1 MKKLSV
7 YMGGTCGDSDW
18 REELKRIDGFD
29 WFDPIV
35 PVWNEEA
42 YKTEVEHRMNDDIIL
57 YVITPKMKGV
67 YSIAEVIDDSNKRP
81 SKVVFSFL
89 EEDGDA
95 KFEGH
100 MLKSIEAVARMVQIN
115 EAAYVPHNELAAWFM
130 RKLCDSKIA

>member
-35 PVWNEEA
+35 PVWDEEA
-42 YKTEVEHRMNDDIIL
+42 YKNEVAHRKNDDILL
-57 YVITPKMKGV
+57 YVVTPKMKGV

-81 SKVVFSFL
+81 SRVVFSFL

-115 EAAYVPHNELAAWFM
+115 GAAYVPHNELAAWFK
-130 RKLCDSKIA
+130 RKLSN